1 VKKSGFR
8 VTVFVMSFALAG
20 LIMLQAYW
28 IFHDFKLK
36 EQQFDQS
43 VMLAMN
49 EIVAKVEQQENI
61 KIVVQ
66 NFISQS
72 DSSGAGISE
81 DDSLL
86 NHLGNILGNNQVNIN
101 AANNDFS
108 IIAQEIRKKVN
119 EIKSNRKTN
128 KDFNNNFLNDSS
140 IDIRIEN
147 DIQQK
152 EIISFN
158 LSDESLIM
166 DSIEREAERRMESKF
181 NKLNS
186 LMNKLTFQIND
197 RNKSLLE
204 RIPPKVLDSIIY
216 KEFIARSIPADYIYG
231 IKQISKKNY
240 EYASSN
246 ADTNQ
251 LLKSNYSV
259 SLFPN
264 DILKKNEQLTISFP
278 RKYEFLFYSL
288 WPLLIS
294 AVVFSIIMVIG
305 FIYVMRTVLTQKK
318 LAEIKSDFI
327 NNMTHEFKTPIATI
341 SIANESLKNP
351 KVYSSPEKLDYYTS
365 VIRDENKR
373 MLRQVEVMLQMAQL
387 EKGELKLKHELLKM
401 EEVVEEAINSSLLSV
416 ENKNGKI
423 ELKVTEEIAPITGDR
438 NHLINVISN
447 LIDNAIK
454 YSNEAPQIVVS
465 IKNNLDNI
473 TIAVKDNG
481 IGMTKEVQKRIF
493 DTFYRATTGNLHD
506 VKGFGLGLS
515 YVRAII
521 EQHQGTISVES
532 EINKGSTFSIQLPIN
547 KTIA

>member
-1 VKKSGFR
+1 MKKSGFR

-128 KDFNNNFLNDSS
+128 KDFNNNFLSDSS
-140 IDIRIEN
+140 IDIRIEK
-147 DIQQK
+147 DVQQK
-152 EIISFN
+152 EVISFN

-197 RNKSLLE
+197 RNKSLIE
-204 RIPPKVLDSIIY
+204 RIPPKVLDSIIH

-240 EYASSN
+240 EYASVN

-259 SLFPN
+259 LLFPN
-264 DILKKNEQLTISFP
+264 DILKKNEKLTISFP
-278 RKYEFLFYSL
+278 TKYEFLFYSL

-294 AVVFSIIMVIG
+294 AVVFSIVMVIG

-351 KVYSSPEKLDYYTS
+351 KVYSNPEKLDYYTG

-373 MLRQVEVMLQMAQL
+373 MLRQVEV
-387 EKGELKLKHELLKM
+387 
-401 EEVVEEAINSSLLSV
+401 
-416 ENKNGKI
+416 
-423 ELKVTEEIAPITGDR
+423 
-438 NHLINVISN
+438 
-447 LIDNAIK
+447 
-454 YSNEAPQIVVS
+454 
-465 IKNNLDNI
+465 
-473 TIAVKDNG
+473 
-481 IGMTKEVQKRIF
+481 
-493 DTFYRATTGNLHD
+493 
-506 VKGFGLGLS
+506 
-515 YVRAII
+515 
-521 EQHQGTISVES
+521 
-532 EINKGSTFSIQLPIN
+532 
-547 KTIA
+547 

>member
-1 VKKSGFR
+1 MKKSGFR

>member
-152 EIISFN
+152 EVISFN

-240 EYASSN
+240 EYASVN

-351 KVYSSPEKLDYYTS
+351 KVYSSPEKLDYYTG

-423 ELKVTEEIAPITGDR
+423 ELNVIEEIAPITGDR

-447 LIDNAIK
+447 LIDNSIK

-515 YVRAII
+515 YVRAIV

-532 EINKGSTFSIQLPIN
+532 EINKGSTFTIQLPIN

>member
-1 VKKSGFR
+1 MKKSGFR

-152 EIISFN
+152 EVISFN

-240 EYASSN
+240 EYASVN

-351 KVYSSPEKLDYYTS
+351 KVYSSPEKLDYYTG

-387 EKGELKLKHELLKM
+387 EKGELKLKHELLKI
-401 EEVVEEAINSSLLSV
+401 EEVVEEAIWISSSSILAKPNRKSL
-416 ENKNGKI
+416 G
-423 ELKVTEEIAPITGDR
+423 LTPPIPSSP
-438 NHLINVISN
+438 ISN
-447 LIDNAIK
+447 
-454 YSNEAPQIVVS
+454 S
-465 IKNNLDNI
+465 
-473 TIAVKDNG
+473 
-481 IGMTKEVQKRIF
+481 M
-493 DTFYRATTGNLHD
+493 
-506 VKGFGLGLS
+506 LS
-515 YVRAII
+515 L
-521 EQHQGTISVES
+521 
-532 EINKGSTFSIQLPIN
+532 FS
-547 KTIA
+547 

>member
-8 VTVFVMSFALAG
+8 LTVFVMSFALAG
-20 LIMLQAYW
+20 LILLQAYW
-28 IFHDFKLK
+28 IYHDFKLK

-43 VMLAMN
+43 VMLALN
-49 EIVAKVEQQENI
+49 DIVAKVEQQENI

-72 DSSGAGISE
+72 DSSGAGISK

-86 NHLGNILGNNQVNIN
+86 NHLGSILGNNQVNIN

-119 EIKSNRKTN
+119 EIKSNRKYN
-128 KDFNNNFLNDSS
+128 KDFNNNAFIDSS

-152 EIISFN
+152 EILSFN

-181 NKLNS
+181 NKLNT

-197 RNKSLLE
+197 RNKNLLD
-204 RIPPKVLDSIIY
+204 RIPPKVLDSIIN
-216 KEFIARSIPADYIYG
+216 KEFIARSIPLNYRYG
-231 IKQISKKNY
+231 IKQINKNNF
-240 EYASSN
+240 EYTSGRT
-246 ADTNQ
+246 DTVQ
-251 LLKSNYSV
+251 LIKSTYCV
-259 SLFPN
+259 LLFPN
-264 DILKKNEQLTISFP
+264 DILKKSEQLIVSFP
-278 RKYEFLFYSL
+278 NKFEFLFYSL
-288 WPLLIS
+288 WPLLTS
-294 AVVFSIIMVIG
+294 AVVFSIVMVIG

-351 KVYSSPEKLDYYTS
+351 KVYSSPEKLDYYTG

-387 EKGELKLKHELLKM
+387 EKGELKLKYETLKI

-416 ENKNGKI
+416 ENKQGKI
-423 ELKVTEEIAPITGDR
+423 ELNIANELATINGDR
-438 NHLINVISN
+438 NHLVNVISN
-447 LIDNAIK
+447 LIDNSIK
-454 YSNEAPQIVVS
+454 YSNEAPLIVVS
-465 IKNNLDNI
+465 IRQSADHVI
-473 TIAVKDNG
+473 IDVKDNG

-515 YVRAII
+515 YVRAIV
-521 EQHQGTISVES
+521 EQHQGNISVES
-532 EINKGSTFSIQLPIN
+532 EINKGSTFTIQLPIKN
-547 KTIA
+547 TIA

>member
-1 VKKSGFR
+1 
-8 VTVFVMSFALAG
+8 MSFALAG
-20 LIMLQAYW
+20 LILLQAYW

-66 NFISQS
+66 NFITQS
-72 DSSGAGISE
+72 DSSGAGISK

-86 NHLGNILGNNQVNIN
+86 NHLGSILGNNQVNIN

-119 EIKSNRKTN
+119 EIKSNRKYN
-128 KDFNNNFLNDSS
+128 KDFNNNNFLDSS

-152 EIISFN
+152 EVISFN
-158 LSDESLIM
+158 LNDESLIM

-181 NKLNS
+181 NKLNT

-197 RNKSLLE
+197 RNKNLLE
-204 RIPPKVLDSIIY
+204 RIPPRVLDSIIH
-216 KEFIARSIPADYIYG
+216 KEFTGRSISLDYRYG
-231 IKQISKKNY
+231 IKQISKNNF
-240 EYASSN
+240 EYTSGRT
-246 ADTNQ
+246 DTVQ
-251 LLKSNYSV
+251 LIKSNYCV
-259 SLFPN
+259 LLFPN
-264 DILKKNEQLTISFP
+264 DILKKNEQLIISFP
-278 RKYEFLFYSL
+278 NKYEFLFYSL

-294 AVVFSIIMVIG
+294 AVVFSIVMVIG

-351 KVYSSPEKLDYYTS
+351 KVYSSPEKLDYYTG

-387 EKGELKLKHELLKM
+387 EKGELKLKHESLKI
-401 EEVVEEAINSSLLSV
+401 EEVAEEAINSSLLSV
-416 ENKNGKI
+416 ENKHGKI
-423 ELKVTEEIAPITGDR
+423 ELNVSENIPVITGDR

-447 LIDNAIK
+447 LIDNSIK
-454 YSNEAPQIVVS
+454 YSNEAPHIIVS
-465 IKNNLDNI
+465 IRQSAEHVFID
-473 TIAVKDNG
+473 VKDNG

-515 YVRAII
+515 YVRAIV
-521 EQHQGTISVES
+521 EQHRGTISVES
-532 EINKGSTFSIQLPIN
+532 EINKGSTFTIQLPIKN
-547 KTIA
+547 TIA

>member
-1 VKKSGFR
+1 MKKSGFR
-8 VTVFVMSFALAG
+8 LTVFVMSFALAG
-20 LIMLQAYW
+20 LILLQAYW

-66 NFISQS
+66 NFITQS
-72 DSSGAGISE
+72 DSSGSGISK

-86 NHLGNILGNNQVNIN
+86 NHLGSILGNNQVNIN

-119 EIKSNRKTN
+119 EIKSNRKYN
-128 KDFNNNFLNDSS
+128 KDFKNNNFLDSS

-152 EIISFN
+152 EVISFN
-158 LSDESLIM
+158 LNDESLIM

-181 NKLNS
+181 NKLNT

-197 RNKSLLE
+197 RNKNLLE
-204 RIPPKVLDSIIY
+204 RIPPRVLDSIIH
-216 KEFIARSIPADYIYG
+216 KEFTGRSISLDYRYG
-231 IKQISKKNY
+231 IKQISKNNF
-240 EYASSN
+240 EYTSGRT
-246 ADTNQ
+246 DTVQ
-251 LLKSNYSV
+251 LIKSNYCV
-259 SLFPN
+259 LLFPN
-264 DILKKNEQLTISFP
+264 DILKKNEQLIISFP
-278 RKYEFLFYSL
+278 NKYEFLFYSL
-288 WPLLIS
+288 WPLLTS
-294 AVVFSIIMVIG
+294 AVVFSIVMVIG

-351 KVYSSPEKLDYYTS
+351 KVYSSPEKLDYYTG

-387 EKGELKLKHELLKM
+387 EKGELKLKHESLKI
-401 EEVVEEAINSSLLSV
+401 EEVAEEAINSSLLSV
-416 ENKNGKI
+416 ENKHGKI
-423 ELKVTEEIAPITGDR
+423 ELNVSENIPVIIGDR

-447 LIDNAIK
+447 LIDNSIK
-454 YSNEAPQIVVS
+454 YSNEAPHIIVS
-465 IKNNLDNI
+465 IRQSAEHVFID
-473 TIAVKDNG
+473 VKDNG

-515 YVRAII
+515 YVRAIV
-521 EQHQGTISVES
+521 EQHQGIISVES
-532 EINKGSTFSIQLPIN
+532 EINKGSTFTIQLPIKN
-547 KTIA
+547 TIA

>member
-1 VKKSGFR
+1 
-8 VTVFVMSFALAG
+8 
-20 LIMLQAYW
+20 
-28 IFHDFKLK
+28 
-36 EQQFDQS
+36 
-43 VMLAMN
+43 
-49 EIVAKVEQQENI
+49 
-61 KIVVQ
+61 
-66 NFISQS
+66 
-72 DSSGAGISE
+72 
-81 DDSLL
+81 
-86 NHLGNILGNNQVNIN
+86 
-101 AANNDFS
+101 
-108 IIAQEIRKKVN
+108 
-119 EIKSNRKTN
+119 
-128 KDFNNNFLNDSS
+128 
-140 IDIRIEN
+140 
-147 DIQQK
+147 
-152 EIISFN
+152 
-158 LSDESLIM
+158 
-166 DSIEREAERRMESKF
+166 
-181 NKLNS
+181 
-186 LMNKLTFQIND
+186 
-197 RNKSLLE
+197 
-204 RIPPKVLDSIIY
+204 
-216 KEFIARSIPADYIYG
+216 
-231 IKQISKKNY
+231 
-240 EYASSN
+240 
-246 ADTNQ
+246 
-251 LLKSNYSV
+251 LKSNYSV
-259 SLFPN
+259 LLFPN

-294 AVVFSIIMVIG
+294 AVVFSIVMVIG

-373 MLRQVEVMLQMAQL
+373 MLRQVEGMLQMAQL

-423 ELKVTEEIAPITGDR
+423 ALDVTEEIAPITGDR

-447 LIDNAIK
+447 LIDNSIK

-473 TIAVKDNG
+473 AIAVKDNG

-532 EINKGSTFSIQLPIN
+532 EINKGSTFTIQLPIN
-547 KTIA
+547 KIIV

>member
-1 VKKSGFR
+1 
-8 VTVFVMSFALAG
+8 
-20 LIMLQAYW
+20 
-28 IFHDFKLK
+28 
-36 EQQFDQS
+36 
-43 VMLAMN
+43 
-49 EIVAKVEQQENI
+49 
-61 KIVVQ
+61 
-66 NFISQS
+66 
-72 DSSGAGISE
+72 
-81 DDSLL
+81 
-86 NHLGNILGNNQVNIN
+86 
-101 AANNDFS
+101 
-108 IIAQEIRKKVN
+108 
-119 EIKSNRKTN
+119 
-128 KDFNNNFLNDSS
+128 
-140 IDIRIEN
+140 
-147 DIQQK
+147 
-152 EIISFN
+152 N

-204 RIPPKVLDSIIY
+204 RIPPNVLDSIIQ
-216 KEFIARSIPADYIYG
+216 KEFISRRIPTDYIYG

-240 EYASSN
+240 EYASAN

-251 LLKSNYSV
+251 LLKSNYAV
-259 SLFPN
+259 LLFPN

-278 RKYEFLFYSL
+278 TKYEFLFYSL

-294 AVVFSIIMVIG
+294 AVVFSIVMVIG

-351 KVYSSPEKLDYYTS
+351 KVYNSPEKLDYYTS
-365 VIRDENKR
+365 VISDENKR

-423 ELKVTEEIAPITGDR
+423 KLNISEEIAPITGDR

-447 LIDNAIK
+447 LIDNSIK

-465 IKNNLDNI
+465 IINNLDNI

-515 YVRAII
+515 YVRAIV

-532 EINKGSTFSIQLPIN
+532 EINKGSTFTIQLPIN